1 MMIKYIGFHGTNKNC
16 FMKIKKNGFKT
27 RKNYKTIPCDLGN
40 GVYFFVK
47 RSELDDPREN
57 ALKYVN
63 RYKKDYE
70 NRLVL
75 KAEINL
81 EDEKLLDL
89 NDPDNAELFS
99 VFKEENFKNIEEELN
114 KYVKNNSYNRG
125 NFDGIVIE
133 LLLKTIS
140 IEVDAILKD
149 TYTSFDP
156 LKEYK
161 RSNFQNGRELCVRN
175 CDLIKIKN
183 VC

>member
-1 MMIKYIGFHGTNKNC
+1 MIKYVGFHGTDKSC
-16 FMKIKKNGFKT
+16 FDKIKQSGFET
-27 RKNYKTIPCDLGN
+27 RQNYETIPCDLGN

-47 RSELDDPREN
+47 KSKHDDPCEN

-63 RYKKDYE
+63 KYKKKYK

-89 NDPDNAELFS
+89 NDADNAELFS
-99 VFKEENFKNIEEELN
+99 KFKENNFENIEEELN
-114 KYVKNNSYNRG
+114 KYLKNKSYYRG
-125 NFDGIVIE
+125 NLDGIVIE
-133 LLLKTIS
+133 LLLKKIS

-156 LKEYK
+156 IEEYK

-175 CDLIKIKN
+175 CALITIKN